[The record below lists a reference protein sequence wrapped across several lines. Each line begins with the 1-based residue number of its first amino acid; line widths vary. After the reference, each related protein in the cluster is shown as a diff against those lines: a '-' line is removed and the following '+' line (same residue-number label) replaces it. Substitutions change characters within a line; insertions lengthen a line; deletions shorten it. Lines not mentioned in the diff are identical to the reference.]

1 MTELI
6 YNYVSVEG
14 VVLLILI
21 GLIFSLYSRNKVE
34 TALFE
39 RLEKIQNSLDELHTE
54 NKNISLLQE
63 NIVRSLHEI
72 ESSVTTPDQKID
84 LLVKQGFPRD
94 VAADLVLS
102 DGEPE
107 NET

>member
-6 YNYVSVEG
+6 YNYVSIEG

-21 GLIFSLYSRNKVE
+21 GLIFSLYSRNKLE

-39 RLEKIQNSLDELHTE
+39 RLDNIQHSLDELHTE
-54 NKNISLLQE
+54 NENISLVQE
-63 NIVRSLHEI
+63 NIISSLHEI
-72 ESSVTTPDQKID
+72 ENSVTTPDQKID
-84 LLVKQGFPRD
+84 FLVKQGFPSD

-102 DGEPE
+102 DGE